1 LWHGTRPLILS
12 PFHVA
17 LQAHMTLKLTK
28 LSDLIAKEEDSTK
41 RAELLQVFEDMAELR
56 EGKLEAEKG
65 KLEAE
70 VQVVLMREMTA
81 RTAMLAAKGALHV
94 RGYLGEH
101 HRTREKI
108 STLGS
113 VCECF
118 EGPRRV
124 R

>member
-1 LWHGTRPLILS
+1 
-12 PFHVA
+12 V
-17 LQAHMTLKLTK
+17 TLKLTK
-28 LSDLIAKEEDSTK
+28 LSDLTAKEEDSTK
-41 RAELLQVFEDMAELR
+41 RAELLQVFEDTAELR

-70 VQVVLMREMTA
+70 KGKLEAEVQVVLTREVTA
-81 RTAMLAAKGALHV
+81 RTAVLAAKGALHV